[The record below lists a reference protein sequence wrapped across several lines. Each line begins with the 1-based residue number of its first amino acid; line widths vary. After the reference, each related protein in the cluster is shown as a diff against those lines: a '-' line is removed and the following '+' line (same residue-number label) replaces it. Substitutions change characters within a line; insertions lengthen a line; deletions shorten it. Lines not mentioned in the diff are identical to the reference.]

1 MSFNFILIWNFFFAT
16 MVSFCRNSL
25 YSIISLVFLIVGCCF
40 ILFYLEVEFLTFIL
54 LLIYI
59 GALSVLFLFVV
70 MMLKLDQSEK
80 QSNSKFTTFSTNYL
94 LSAILSLKLFCITFL
109 SLFGKKILF
118 CIIFGFTLHFWIIVS
133 ITLVLIRPNFK
144 IILFLVL
151 GYLSE
156 KYVPGSAYGSNLIPV
171 PMKINSNRVYEGKPF
186 KEIIRYLDNNEF

>member
-80 QSNSKFTTFSTNYL
+80 QSNSKFTTFSKNYL
-94 LSAILSLKLFCITFL
+94 LYAILGLKLFCF
-109 SLFGKKILF
+109 
-118 CIIFGFTLHFWIIVS
+118 IFFF
-133 ITLVLIRPNFK
+133 
-144 IILFLVL
+144 
-151 GYLSE
+151 
-156 KYVPGSAYGSNLIPV
+156 
-171 PMKINSNRVYEGKPF
+171 
-186 KEIIRYLDNNEF
+186 